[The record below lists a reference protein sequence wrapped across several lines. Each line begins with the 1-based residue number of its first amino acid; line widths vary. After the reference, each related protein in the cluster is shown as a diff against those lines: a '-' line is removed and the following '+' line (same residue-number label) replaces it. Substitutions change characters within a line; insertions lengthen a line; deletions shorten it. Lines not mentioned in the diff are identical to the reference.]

1 MHDVDDFPDAR
12 TIPGLVVYRYDAP
25 LFFANA
31 EDFRRR
37 AIAAA
42 DGAAPVRWYILNVEA
57 NVEVDFTALEAV
69 EALRREIVSRGGTFG
84 LARVKQD
91 LLVRLHA
98 FGLAEKIGTEM
109 LFPTLPTAVAA
120 YERWAREH
128 PLPGRGGG

>member
-25 LFFANA
+25 SSSPTP
-31 EDFRRR
+31 RTSPPRHR
-37 AIAAA
+37 
-42 DGAAPVRWYILNVEA
+42 
-57 NVEVDFTALEAV
+57 
-69 EALRREIVSRGGTFG
+69 RGGTFR

-120 YERWAREH
+120 YERWAAEY
-128 PLPGRGGG
+128 PLPGPGGG

>member
-1 MHDVDDFPDAR
+1 
-12 TIPGLVVYRYDAP
+12 
-25 LFFANA
+25 
-31 EDFRRR
+31 
-37 AIAAA
+37 
-42 DGAAPVRWYILNVEA
+42 VRWYILNVEA

-120 YERWAREH
+120 YERWAAEH
-128 PLPGRGGG
+128 PLPGHGGG